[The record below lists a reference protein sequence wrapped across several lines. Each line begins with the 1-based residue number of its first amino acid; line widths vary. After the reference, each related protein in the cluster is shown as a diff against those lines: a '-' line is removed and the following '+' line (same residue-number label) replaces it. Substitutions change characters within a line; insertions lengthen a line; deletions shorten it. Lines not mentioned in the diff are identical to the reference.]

1 MTQPRDCMLG
11 LSLEL
16 LVDFL
21 ALEYL
26 RGNSPRNIQL
36 SLGIWE
42 VYYPR
47 NAVALP
53 DFYVGSVA

>member
-1 MTQPRDCMLG
+1 MLG